1 MPRILGVQPL
11 IRLHIGAMETVLSI
25 SVPLEVDTELV
36 MPIGTV
42 TTGRT
47 YFRHDPPTALEI
59 EHAIEAVEDALEGIG
74 PALPAGATLQSADP
88 LIGRIARLAG
98 AGAGPARELV
108 LGRDLVER
116 SFDRL
121 VAVSA
126 GRPSTQDAIPT
137 DPEFAAALLILR
149 ECMHHLHFESIAVM
163 RETQ

>member
-1 MPRILGVQPL
+1 MPTILGVRPL
-11 IRLHIGAMETVLSI
+11 IRLQIGAMETVLSI
-25 SVPLEVDTELV
+25 SVPLEVDSALV

-42 TTGRT
+42 TTGRR
-47 YFRHDPPTALEI
+47 YFRHDQPAALEI
-59 EHAIEAVEDALEGIG
+59 EHAIEAVEDALAGIR
-74 PALPAGATLQSADP
+74 PALPADATLQSADP

-98 AGAGPARELV
+98 ADECPGRELV

-149 ECMHHLHFESIAVM
+149 ECMHHLQFESIAVT

>member
-1 MPRILGVQPL
+1 
-11 IRLHIGAMETVLSI
+11 
-25 SVPLEVDTELV
+25 

-42 TTGRT
+42 TTGRA
-47 YFRHDPPTALEI
+47 YFRHDPPSALEI
-59 EHAIEAVEDALEGIG
+59 EHAIEAVEDALARIQ
-74 PALPAGATLQSADP
+74 PALPAGSALQSADA
-88 LIGRIARLAG
+88 LIGRIAQLAG
-98 AGAGPARELV
+98 AGAGPGRELV

-149 ECMHHLHFESIAVM
+149 ECMHHLQFESIAV
-163 RETQ
+163 RLET